1 MFCAFAHTTR
11 KEENLPDAAAIPGKR
26 DPAGMKINIREGL
39 QRMLTDRQSTY
50 EVVVNQPSVGDLTAE
65 DNQLHATLTF
75 SLTAR

>member
-1 MFCAFAHTTR
+1 
-11 KEENLPDAAAIPGKR
+11 
-26 DPAGMKINIREGL
+26 MKINIREGL

-65 DNQLHATLTF
+65 DNQLHATPTF